1 MAANKAEENGQDMY
15 QSLEDLVGQSIS
27 LKEVERAL
35 PVYAPD
41 EEYDEA
47 EIYGAIKQMLQV
59 RTFSSPR
66 DRHEVV
72 VHASLALSFTC

>member
-59 RTFSSPR
+59 RAFFSFVSNHKAAVAMEQ
-66 DRHEVV
+66 DVV
-72 VHASLALSFTC
+72 S